1 MAHKP
6 SERFNVAFSNFI
18 ILPLYSTNQ
27 RCLLFGTPIRPLR
40 FHPHG
45 GLLFYIF
52 AVFIPIAGKTRG
64 GVEKLGI
71 WEKQPRDFGGTG
83 GKTENFLCNIA

>member
-18 ILPLYSTNQ
+18 ILPLSSTNQ
-27 RCLLFGTPIRPLR
+27 RCLLFGTLIRLLR
-40 FHPHG
+40 FHPCE

-52 AVFIPIAGKTRG
+52 AIFIPIIRKTRG
-64 GVEKLGI
+64 GFEKLRI
-71 WEKQPRDFGGTG
+71 QEKQSREFGGVG
-83 GKTENFLCNIA
+83 GKTESFLCNIA